1 MTQATQT
8 ADAMGRGDV
17 ARGQV
22 DFPYMVIKMFSDF
35 GMAAGKPLAP
45 SGVRELTGVWNRVQQ
60 LVSNQE
66 LSVASARR
74 CTTSAA
80 REAAKLSQGSATI
93 SGDHVREATRIVAAR
108 STATAGRICS

>member
-1 MTQATQT
+1 MTQATET
-8 ADAMGRGDV
+8 AETVGRGDV

-74 CTTSAA
+74 CTTAAA
-80 REAAKLSQGSATI
+80 REAAKLSQGLPTI
-93 SGDHVREATRIVAAR
+93 SAEHVREASRIVASR
-108 STATAGRICS
+108 STATAGRVCS